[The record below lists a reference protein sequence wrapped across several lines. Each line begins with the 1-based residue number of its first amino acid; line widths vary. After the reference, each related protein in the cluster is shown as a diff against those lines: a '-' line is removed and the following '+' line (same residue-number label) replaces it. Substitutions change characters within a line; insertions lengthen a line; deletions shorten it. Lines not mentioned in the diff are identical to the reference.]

1 MHRGRDLELL
11 QITREKSRKT
21 EAVFLV
27 GSRGPGGG
35 GGIEIP
41 PGLVFFCQR
50 FLLEKQKK
58 MLCRSRKFVE
68 GLQPGSRL
76 LQ

>member
-1 MHRGRDLELL
+1 MHSGRDLELL

-27 GSRGPGGG
+27 GSRGPGGKAKS
-35 GGIEIP
+35 P
-41 PGLVFFCQR
+41 RAR

-68 GLQPGSRL
+68 GLQPCSRL

>member
-1 MHRGRDLELL
+1 MHSGRDLELL

-27 GSRGPGGG
+27 GSRGFGG
-35 GGIEIP
+35 ENRNP

-68 GLQPGSRL
+68 GLQPCSRL